1 MSRQLGCRSSWRSIA
16 KQPFRLPGAT
26 LKVQLTPPAFSV
38 FAALRGFGQ
47 QLVRAGL
54 QLLLVMALA
63 FGLSACGGTPSGLSG
78 SYVDDTVSVAT
89 SLLNTIAPEDGK
101 ASSEQ
106 QQQARE
112 LINDYI
118 ALYRPNGRVNG
129 LASFTT
135 MQTALNS
142 LAGHYANYNN
152 RPLPDDLRARLEKEL
167 HKAELSVV
175 RGS

>member
-1 MSRQLGCRSSWRSIA
+1 M
-16 KQPFRLPGAT
+16 
-26 LKVQLTPPAFSV
+26 

-54 QLLLVMALA
+54 QLLLVVALA

>member
-1 MSRQLGCRSSWRSIA
+1 M
-16 KQPFRLPGAT
+16 
-26 LKVQLTPPAFSV
+26 

-54 QLLLVMALA
+54 RLLLVMALA

>member
-1 MSRQLGCRSSWRSIA
+1 M
-16 KQPFRLPGAT
+16 
-26 LKVQLTPPAFSV
+26 

-47 QLVRAGL
+47 QLVHAGL
-54 QLLLVMALA
+54 QLLLVVALA

>member
-1 MSRQLGCRSSWRSIA
+1 
-16 KQPFRLPGAT
+16 
-26 LKVQLTPPAFSV
+26 V

-47 QLVRAGL
+47 QLVRGGL
-54 QLLLVMALA
+54 QLLLVVALA

>member
-1 MSRQLGCRSSWRSIA
+1 M
-16 KQPFRLPGAT
+16 
-26 LKVQLTPPAFSV
+26 

-54 QLLLVMALA
+54 QLFLVVALA

>member
-1 MSRQLGCRSSWRSIA
+1 M
-16 KQPFRLPGAT
+16 
-26 LKVQLTPPAFSV
+26 

-54 QLLLVMALA
+54 QLLLVVALA

-152 RPLPDDLRARLEKEL
+152 RPLPDDLRARLEK
-167 HKAELSVV
+167 
-175 RGS
+175 

>member
-1 MSRQLGCRSSWRSIA
+1 VA
-16 KQPFRLPGAT
+16 
-26 LKVQLTPPAFSV
+26 V

-54 QLLLVMALA
+54 QLLLLVALA

>member
-1 MSRQLGCRSSWRSIA
+1 M
-16 KQPFRLPGAT
+16 
-26 LKVQLTPPAFSV
+26 

-54 QLLLVMALA
+54 QLLLVVALV

-78 SYVDDTVSVAT
+78 SYVDDTVSVAK
-89 SLLNTIAPEDGK
+89 SLLSTIAPEDGQ

-106 QQQARE
+106 QQARS
-112 LINDYI
+112 LINEYI
-118 ALYRPNGRVNG
+118 SLYRPNSRVNG

-142 LAGHYANYNN
+142 LAAHYTNSNN

-167 HKAELSVV
+167 HKAELTVV

>member
-1 MSRQLGCRSSWRSIA
+1 M
-16 KQPFRLPGAT
+16 
-26 LKVQLTPPAFSV
+26 
-38 FAALRGFGQ
+38 FAALRDFGQ

-54 QLLLVMALA
+54 RLLLVMALA

>member
-1 MSRQLGCRSSWRSIA
+1 
-16 KQPFRLPGAT
+16 
-26 LKVQLTPPAFSV
+26 V

-47 QLVRAGL
+47 QLVRSGL
-54 QLLLVMALA
+54 QLLLVVALV

-78 SYVDDTVSVAT
+78 SYVDDTVSVAK
-89 SLLNTIAPEDGK
+89 SLLSTIAPEDGQ

-106 QQQARE
+106 QQQARS
-112 LINDYI
+112 LINEYI
-118 ALYRPNGRVNG
+118 SLYRPNSRVNG

-142 LAGHYANYNN
+142 LAAHYTNSNN

-167 HKAELSVV
+167 HKAELTVV

>member
-1 MSRQLGCRSSWRSIA
+1 M
-16 KQPFRLPGAT
+16 
-26 LKVQLTPPAFSV
+26 

-54 QLLLVMALA
+54 QLLLVVALA

-135 MQTALNS
+135 MQTGLNS

>member
-1 MSRQLGCRSSWRSIA
+1 
-16 KQPFRLPGAT
+16 
-26 LKVQLTPPAFSV
+26 
-38 FAALRGFGQ
+38 
-47 QLVRAGL
+47 VRAGL
-54 QLLLVMALA
+54 QLLLLVALA

-142 LAGHYANYNN
+142 LAGHYANYNT

>member
-1 MSRQLGCRSSWRSIA
+1 M
-16 KQPFRLPGAT
+16 
-26 LKVQLTPPAFSV
+26 

-54 QLLLVMALA
+54 QLLLLVALA

>member
-1 MSRQLGCRSSWRSIA
+1 M
-16 KQPFRLPGAT
+16 
-26 LKVQLTPPAFSV
+26 
-38 FAALRGFGQ
+38 
-47 QLVRAGL
+47 
-54 QLLLVMALA
+54 
-63 FGLSACGGTPSGLSG
+63 
-78 SYVDDTVSVAT
+78 DDTVSVAT

>member
-1 MSRQLGCRSSWRSIA
+1 M
-16 KQPFRLPGAT
+16 
-26 LKVQLTPPAFSV
+26 

-54 QLLLVMALA
+54 QLLLVVALA

-78 SYVDDTVSVAT
+78 FYVDDTVSVAT

>member
-1 MSRQLGCRSSWRSIA
+1 M
-16 KQPFRLPGAT
+16 
-26 LKVQLTPPAFSV
+26 

>member
-1 MSRQLGCRSSWRSIA
+1 M
-16 KQPFRLPGAT
+16 
-26 LKVQLTPPAFSV
+26 

-47 QLVRAGL
+47 RLVRAGL
-54 QLLLVMALA
+54 QLLLVVALA